1 MTRVRSKA
9 NPEIVG
15 TVLEDVGSEL
25 WVQWD
30 DHEYPGQRW
39 RIARDRVEEI
49 PEQPRDIHLSLL
61 DAIDRLRVN
70 FHLELDRF
78 CRNIDRLR
86 DNLNL
91 ALECIERDIRREMK
105 K

>member
-1 MTRVRSKA
+1 MRVRSKA
-9 NPEIVG
+9 NPELVG

-30 DHEYPGQRW
+30 DYEHPGQRW

-49 PEQPRDIHLSLL
+49 PEPERNIYLSLL
-61 DAIDRLRVN
+61 NAIDQ
-70 FHLELDRF
+70 
-78 CRNIDRLR
+78 LR
-86 DNLNL
+86 DSMNL

>member
-9 NPEIVG
+9 NPELAG
-15 TVLEDVGSEL
+15 TVLEDGGSDL

-49 PEQPRDIHLSLL
+49 PDKPQSPEVQLL
-61 DAIDRLRVN
+61 DM
-70 FHLELDRF
+70 LD
-78 CRNIDRLR
+78 NLR
-86 DNLNL
+86 DGLVL
-91 ALECIERDIRREMK
+91 QIECAMNDIRRNMK

>member
-1 MTRVRSKA
+1 MRVRSKVD
-9 NPEIVG
+9 PELVG
-15 TVLEDVGSEL
+15 TVLEDAGSDL

-30 DHEYPGQRW
+30 NYEHPGQLARW

-61 DAIDRLRVN
+61 DAL
-70 FHLELDRF
+70 
-78 CRNIDRLR
+78 DRLR
-86 DNLNL
+86 DSMNL

>member
-9 NPEIVG
+9 NPELVG
-15 TVLEDVGSEL
+15 TIISTTLPEGDV

-30 DHEYPGQRW
+30 DHEHPGQRW

-49 PEQPRDIHLSLL
+49 PEKPEHNIHLSLL
-61 DAIDRLRVN
+61 DAIDRLR
-70 FHLELDRF
+70 DSM
-78 CRNIDRLR
+78 
-86 DNLNL
+86 NL

-105 K
+105 KEKS